1 MHIHD
6 REAKKVQ
13 RTTYIMKISIFAGPV
28 HPEKQKKAKEAKKRV
43 GLARITAAN
52 ALSAK
57 GAAVAAAPVEPP
69 KRVF

>member
-1 MHIHD
+1 
-6 REAKKVQ
+6 
-13 RTTYIMKISIFAGPV
+13 MKISIFAGPV
-28 HPEKQKKAKEAKKRV
+28 HPEKQKKANEAKKRV